1 MFAAP
6 RNAYDTADT
15 ETPAARAT
23 SFRVARLSPIL
34 VNGFTK
40 PSFEPPPRLPQSL
53 SMPYT
58 QHVLE
63 TDFVVAGGGLAG
75 VCAAIAA
82 ARRGSRVILIQ
93 DRSVLGGNAS
103 SEIKMHIVGADCHG
117 GKPGTRESGI
127 MEELR
132 LEDAVRNP
140 HRCYSQWDLLLY
152 EKVKLEPNITL
163 FLDTD
168 VVGASVDG
176 DTLRCVRA
184 VRNLTEDEFHIRA
197 RFFADCTGDGRL
209 GVEAGA
215 DHHVGREAKS
225 HYGES
230 LARDVADRH
239 TLGSSILIT
248 GRKYDTPQP
257 FIAPSWIR
265 KFKKEHFKHRPINS
279 YEYGYWW
286 FEWGGQID
294 SLKDNESIRHEL
306 LRIALGVWDY
316 VKNSGDHPAS
326 AHWALDWVG
335 ALPGKRE
342 SRRFLGPHVLT
353 EQDVLGG
360 RVFADQVAYGGWA
373 IDLHPPSG
381 VDVPDEP
388 PFTPTH
394 FKHLYSIPLGCYH
407 SRNIA
412 NLFFAGRNISASHVA
427 FASTRVMA
435 TCAIGGQAIGT
446 AAALWRDADSSD
458 IRQLSTPANIS
469 ALQQALLKDDAY
481 LLHLPNSDPA
491 DLARA
496 ATVTASSAAHP
507 ATRVT
512 DGITRDLKSVWG
524 PWSSDTVHRWEST
537 TLPAHHALELPA
549 PAAIREVHLTFDTHF
564 EKELVLSMS
573 DHHTNKSAPRAAQ
586 PETVKAYRLL
596 LDGQVIAEIAD
607 NYLRKRIHVLPT
619 PVTGRKLE
627 LEVLATHGT
636 PAARVFEVRI
646 Y

>member
-1 MFAAP
+1 
-6 RNAYDTADT
+6 
-15 ETPAARAT
+15 
-23 SFRVARLSPIL
+23 
-34 VNGFTK
+34 
-40 PSFEPPPRLPQSL
+40 
-53 SMPYT
+53 MPLT
-58 QHVLE
+58 LHTLE

-117 GKPGTRESGI
+117 NKPGTRESGI

-140 HRCYSQWDLLLY
+140 HRCYAQWDHLLY

-168 VVGASVDG
+168 VVGATVEG
-176 DTLRCVRA
+176 DTIRSVRA
-184 VRNLTEDEFHIRA
+184 VRNPTEDEFVITA
-197 RFFADCTGDGRL
+197 KFFADCTGDGRL

-215 DHHVGREAKS
+215 DYHVGREAKS
-225 HYGES
+225 QYGET

-257 FIAPSWIR
+257 FVSPSWTR
-265 KFKKEHFKHRPINS
+265 RFKKEDFRHRPISS

-286 FEWGGQID
+286 FEWGGQLD
-294 SLKDNESIRHEL
+294 TLKDNETIRHEL
-306 LRIALGVWDY
+306 LRIAFGVWDY
-316 VKNSGDHPAS
+316 IKNSGDHPAS
-326 AHWALDWVG
+326 ANWALDWVG

-342 SRRFLGPHVLT
+342 SRRFLGPHVLK

-360 RVFADQVAYGGWA
+360 RIFEDQVAYGGWA

-388 PFTPTH
+388 PYTPTI
-394 FKHLYSIPLGCYH
+394 FKHLYSIPLGTYH

-446 AAALWRDADSSD
+446 AAALWRDASGND
-458 IRQLSTPANIS
+458 IRKLATKAGVA
-469 ALQQALLKDDAY
+469 ALQQALLKDDAW
-481 LLHLPNSDPA
+481 LLNVPNTDPA
-491 DLARA
+491 DLARK
-496 ATVTASSAAHP
+496 ATVTATSAVLP
-507 ATRVT
+507 AASVT
-512 DGITRDLKSVWG
+512 DGITRDLKAVWG
-524 PWSSDTVHRWEST
+524 PWSSDSTHRWESAS
-537 TLPAHHALELPA
+537 LPATLSLALPA
-549 PAAIREVHLTFDTHF
+549 PASIQEVHLTFDTHF
-564 EKELVLSMS
+564 QKELVLSMS
-573 DHHTNKSAPRAAQ
+573 DFHTGRSAPRSAQ

-596 LDGQVIAEIAD
+596 LDGRVIAEVTD
-607 NYLRKRIHVLPT
+607 NYRRKRIHTLVT
-619 PVTGRKLE
+619 PLAGQKLE
-627 LEVLATHGT
+627 IEITATHGA

>member
-1 MFAAP
+1 
-6 RNAYDTADT
+6 
-15 ETPAARAT
+15 
-23 SFRVARLSPIL
+23 
-34 VNGFTK
+34 
-40 PSFEPPPRLPQSL
+40 
-53 SMPYT
+53 MPLT
-58 QHVLE
+58 QHALE

-82 ARRGSRVILIQ
+82 ARHGSRVVLIQ

-117 GKPGTRESGI
+117 SKPGTRESGI

-163 FLDTD
+163 LLDTD
-168 VVGASVDG
+168 LVGATVEAG
-176 DTLRCVRA
+176 TIRAVRA
-184 VRNLTEDEFHIRA
+184 VRNPTEDEFHIRA
-197 RFFADCTGDGRL
+197 KFFADCTGDGRL

-215 DHHVGREAKS
+215 DCHVGREAKS
-225 HYGES
+225 QYGET

-257 FIAPSWIR
+257 FVSPSWVR
-265 KFKKEHFKHRPINS
+265 KFKKEHFKHRPIGS

-294 SLKDNESIRHEL
+294 SLKDNETIRHEL

-326 AHWALDWVG
+326 SHWALDWVG
-335 ALPGKRE
+335 AIPGKRE
-342 SRRFLGPHVLT
+342 SRRFLGPHVLK

-360 RVFADQVAYGGWA
+360 RVFEDQVAYGGWA

-394 FKHLYSIPLGCYH
+394 FHHLYSIPFGCYH

-435 TCAIGGQAIGT
+435 TCAIGGQAVGT
-446 AAALWRDADSSD
+446 AAALWRDAAGSD
-458 IRQLSTPANIS
+458 LRQLATRSAVS
-469 ALQQALLKDDAY
+469 ALQQTLLKDDAY
-481 LLHLPNSDPA
+481 LLNLPNADPA
-491 DLARA
+491 DLARKA
-496 ATVTASSAAHP
+496 AVSASSAALP
-507 ATRVT
+507 AANVV
-512 DGITRDLKSVWG
+512 DGVTRDLKASFG
-524 PWSSDTVHRWEST
+524 TWSSDSAHRWESAA
-537 TLPAHHALELPA
+537 LPATLALELPA
-549 PAAIREVHLTFDTHF
+549 PAALREIHLTFDTNF
-564 EKELVLSMS
+564 QKELILSMS
-573 DHHTNKSAPRAAQ
+573 DHHTGKSAPRAAQ

-596 LDGQVIAEIAD
+596 LDGRVIAEVTD
-607 NYLRKRIHVLPT
+607 NYLRKRIHTLAT
-619 PVTGRKLE
+619 PVTGKKLE
-627 LEVLATHGT
+627 LEVSATHGA
-636 PAARVFEVRI
+636 PAARVFEVRV
-646 Y
+646 YGA